1 MDFFLLFLLLKQS
14 PNSSSGLERG
24 VITIIAPFRV
34 VVVVSVDLHLH
45 LSVAGRGISFCY
57 AAFH

>member
-34 VVVVSVDLHLH
+34 VVVSVDLH